1 VLSHEVALAA
11 AYGKW
16 EGEAKERNGER
27 MAIKKAKKSR
37 ADFN

>member
-1 VLSHEVALAA
+1 VG
-11 AYGKW
+11 GK
-16 EGEAKERNGER
+16 GEEKTWREARNGER